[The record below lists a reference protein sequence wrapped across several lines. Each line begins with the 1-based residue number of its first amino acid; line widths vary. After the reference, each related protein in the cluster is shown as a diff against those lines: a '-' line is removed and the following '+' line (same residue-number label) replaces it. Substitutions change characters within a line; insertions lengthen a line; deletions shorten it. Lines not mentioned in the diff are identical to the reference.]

1 MRRSNQQ
8 QIRQL
13 QIADTY
19 TLERLIRTS
28 EYIYQRFTIT
38 ELPLLLKR
46 YPASGMYHGTTL
58 YGFLL
63 SQVFDLP
70 CAWIGGFGVSWTE
83 SKNYRAI
90 LAQLLEHVTETLIL
104 HGTRYLH
111 YSGNDVEHD
120 WLRTILLN
128 FGFVP
133 YRQLYAYDKFDFSI
147 PTEGNQQVH
156 IRPVQI
162 GSNSSPYDSP
172 DDMADLLTIEAAC
185 FEDLWRNDSAA
196 FRDVADTHPYFVV
209 AELDGKVVGYQFNA
223 QDDEAG
229 YLVRIAVHPSV
240 SGQGIGA
247 RLMAEAIRFFQR
259 ARVSRIMLN
268 TQEDNYH
275 AHRLYEWF
283 GFERLQQTGF
293 VLRKA
298 L

>member
-1 MRRSNQQ
+1 MRHSNQQ
-8 QIRQL
+8 QIRRL

-28 EYIYQRFTIT
+28 EYIYQRFTIA

-46 YPASGMYHGTTL
+46 YPASGMYHRTTL
-58 YGFLL
+58 CGFLL
-63 SQVFDLP
+63 SQIFDLP

-83 SKNYRAI
+83 SKNYLAI
-90 LAQLLEHVTETLIL
+90 LTQLLEHVSERLVAQ
-104 HGTRYLH
+104 GVRYLH
-111 YSGNDVEHD
+111 YSGNDVRHD

-128 FGFVP
+128 FGFIP
-133 YRQLYAYDKFDFSI
+133 YRQLYAYDKFDFSM

-156 IRPVQI
+156 IRPVQT
-162 GSNSSPYDSP
+162 GTGQR
-172 DDMADLLTIEAAC
+172 DDPNDMPDLLRIEAAC

-196 FRDVADTHPYFVV
+196 FRDIADTHPYFVV

-240 SGQGIGA
+240 SGQGVGA
-247 RLMAEAIRFFQR
+247 RLMAEAMRFFKR

-268 TQEDNYH
+268 TQEDNYY

-283 GFERLQQTGF
+283 GFARLEQTGF
-293 VLRKA
+293 VLRKV